1 MLSSKKSFVV
11 TIGNYGAVVA
21 LHDGNEIKSKIFLD
35 DLTEEAKIDLKTLFT
50 KNSFIPVAV
59 ILDTIDQSYKKKTY
73 PLIKKSDLEHI
84 VKRDLSSD
92 GDNESFKGYIITDNK
107 KKSAKKNGQI
117 IAPATRR
124 ECLFVSTSNS
134 EIVANWVNFL
144 LEMPNHLVG
153 VYMLPI
159 ESFKLFELMKKDIQA
174 NSKAKNFGPENIY
187 FLIIQNK
194 VSGVRQ
200 IIFSDQGIIFTRS
213 VNYDFTA
220 KDFLEKYEQDIYST
234 FEYLKRLLPDIR
246 ISEIDIVNIF
256 SSEVLAQIN
265 TISSSELNF
274 INYTPYQAAVKS
286 GYKKLLPENANYCDL
301 LISKIFTNGKKILK
315 FTTPKI
321 LVLEKF
327 FTALKIS
334 NYANIALSFALLI
347 GIIVVF
353 LFNNKSS
360 ELLSVAES
368 ARLSAMREFS
378 SIKLPNPA
386 ESGLTENG
394 NAVDI
399 ERVIDFGK
407 IDELMTAVGTDL
419 TKFYTNLRFLK
430 NNDVKLFSFLY
441 SLQSFDYKNPAAA
454 RYLVTFKGDLANKSG
469 DIDDLFKGFDSLAA
483 KTKKNFPKENVRY
496 QEIPRNIDFV
506 QKYYTFPVEFTVSK

>member
-35 DLTEEAKIDLKTLFT
+35 DLTEEAKIDLKNLFT
-50 KNSFIPVAV
+50 KNSFISISL

-73 PLIKKSDLEHI
+73 PLIRKGDLEHI
-84 VKRDLSSD
+84 VKRDLASD

-107 KKSAKKNGQI
+107 KKSTKT
-117 IAPATRR
+117 ATPTARS
-124 ECLFVSTSNS
+124 ECLFVSASNS
-134 EIVANWVNFL
+134 EIVANWVTFL

-159 ESFKLFELMKKDIQA
+159 ESFKLLELMKKDIQA
-174 NSKAKNFGPENIY
+174 NSKGKNFGPENIY

-200 IIFSDQGIIFTRS
+200 IIFSNQGIIFTRS
-213 VNYDFTA
+213 VHYDFTA

-256 SSEVLAQIN
+256 SSEVLAQISK
-265 TISSSELNF
+265 IGSSELNF
-274 INYTPYQAAVKS
+274 INYTPYQAAVQS
-286 GYKKLLPENANYCDL
+286 GYKKLLPENASYCDL
-301 LISKIFTNGKKILK
+301 LISKIFTNSKKILK

-321 LVLEKF
+321 MVLEKF
-327 FTALKIS
+327 FTVLKIS
-334 NYANIALSFALLI
+334 YYTNVVLSFI
-347 GIIVVF
+347 FFVGIVVIF
-353 LFNNKSS
+353 LFNDKTS
-360 ELLSVAES
+360 ELLSSAEA
-368 ARLSAMREFS
+368 ARLNAMREFS
-378 SIKLPNPA
+378 NIKLPNA
-386 ESGLTENG
+386 TESGLTENG

-407 IDELMTAVGTDL
+407 IDELMTSVGTDL
-419 TKFYTNLRFLK
+419 TKFYTNMRFLK
-430 NNDVKLFSFLY
+430 NNDVKLFSFTY
-441 SLQSFDYKNPAAA
+441 SLQLFDSKNPGAAQ
-454 RYLVTFKGDLANKSG
+454 YLVTFKGDLANKSG